1 MIRISASD
9 QVAVWL
15 TALPPLTKRRI
26 RRSLRGLCRGKGDI
40 KGLQGPLEGFCR
52 LRVGG
57 IRIIYRQVSSSE
69 IHLDYAH
76 TRDVVY
82 EIFERLLQ
90 NREKP

>member
-1 MIRISASD
+1 VSAWRF
-9 QVAVWL
+9 AE
-15 TALPPLTKRRI
+15 
-26 RRSLRGLCRGKGDI
+26 CRGKGDI

-57 IRIIYRQVSSSE
+57 IRIIYRQVSGHE
-69 IHLDYAH
+69 IHLDYAQ

-90 NREKP
+90 NRDKP